1 MAEGARL
8 LSGYTGKTGI
18 EGSNPSLSARQR
30 FPAVSAAGNFVFPA
44 PEAGVSVDLALPRP
58 SEFPAAARLQ
68 TVGLE
73 MVGEGSR
80 VPEEARQPG
89 GVAVDDSGA

>member
-1 MAEGARL
+1 
-8 LSGYTGKTGI
+8 
-18 EGSNPSLSARQR
+18 
-30 FPAVSAAGNFVFPA
+30 
-44 PEAGVSVDLALPRP
+44 LALPRP